1 MDDWRSR
8 LRRDPIEPL
17 MAAGDPALEHFVRRD
32 LLGEKGLSAR
42 RLWDLP
48 EVRRILRKQQTDGSW
63 KYPGKQ
69 SGPAVKYSLLETFKQ
84 LRVLVGQYG
93 LRKGHPALAAAA
105 EFVFSCQTEE
115 GDIRGM
121 LANQYMPYY
130 VGMLLQLLIEA
141 GYGKDPRVERAMQWL
156 LAARQED
163 GGWAA
168 AVLTGK
174 LSRAEANRLTSEHAD
189 PLPLDSTQPFSHN
202 ITGMVLRAFA
212 AHARHRRSA
221 AARQAARLL
230 ASRFF
235 QSDVYSSYRDA
246 DYWVRFQYPFWW
258 NHLVAALDSISRIG
272 IPPDEEHVA
281 RGLRWLVRK
290 QRADGL
296 WDVAHGKMRRPA
308 SAGSRA
314 MRPWIGLA
322 ICRVF
327 ARYG

>member
-1 MDDWRSR
+1 MDGWRSR

-17 MAAGDPALEHFVRRD
+17 LAAGDPALERFVRRD
-32 LLGEKGLSAR
+32 LLGEKVPPVR
-42 RLWDLP
+42 RLWERP
-48 EVRRILRKQQTDGSW
+48 ELLRILRRQQADGSW
-63 KYPGKQ
+63 KYPGRQ
-69 SGPAVKYSLLETFKQ
+69 CGPAVKYSLFETFKQ

-93 LRKGHPALAAAA
+93 LRKSHPAMAAAA
-105 EFVFSCQTEE
+105 EHVFSCQTEE

-141 GYGKDPRVERAMQWL
+141 GYGKDPRVERGVQWL
-156 LAARQED
+156 LSARQED

-168 AVLTGK
+168 AVLASGLT
-174 LSRAEANRLTSEHAD
+174 RADTHRLTSEHAD
-189 PLPLDSTQPFSHN
+189 PLPLDPTQPFSHN

-212 AHARHRRSA
+212 AHPRYRRSA
-221 AARQAARLL
+221 AARKAARLL

-235 QSDVYSSYRDA
+235 QPDAYGSYQDP

-258 NHLVAALDSISRIG
+258 NHLIAALDSISRIG

-281 RGLRWLVRK
+281 RGLRWLSRH

-296 WDVAHGKMRRPA
+296 WDPAHGKMRRPLNA
-308 SAGSRA
+308 SSRA
-314 MRPWIGLA
+314 QRPWIGLA
-322 ICRVF
+322 VCRVL